1 MQKKTKKNFSVLES
15 LCIFAIGYD
24 NEKGMVD
31 ILLLEEAERFI
42 YNLQPKAR
50 LKIIRTLDF
59 VKNGQVDKRLFKK
72 LVGTD
77 IWEFRTEYEGNAYRM
92 LSFWDPRKKS
102 LVVATHGF
110 VKKTQKTPLK
120 EILKAEN
127 IRIEYLKG
135 K

>member
-1 MQKKTKKNFSVLES
+1 MES